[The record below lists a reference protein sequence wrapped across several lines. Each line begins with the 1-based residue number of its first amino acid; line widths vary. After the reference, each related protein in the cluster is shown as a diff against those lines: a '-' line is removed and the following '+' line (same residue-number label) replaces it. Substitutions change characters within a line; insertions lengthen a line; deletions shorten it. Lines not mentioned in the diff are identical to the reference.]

1 MPNTS
6 TASEPPIDVLNDLCP
21 TARVS
26 SELPL
31 ALIEEIDQAR
41 GSVSRSEYLRM
52 VISAA
57 MTRSDPHLPGPP
69 TGEDVIDTLARRG
82 YRQHVRSVELAR
94 ARARPQLTSSVAQR

>member
-1 MPNTS
+1 MTMPNTS
-6 TASEPPIDVLNDLCP
+6 TPNEPPIDVLNDPCP
-21 TARVS
+21 TARVT

-41 GSVSRSEYLRM
+41 GSVSRSDYLRM

-57 MTRSDPHLPGPP
+57 MTHSHPHLPGPEA
-69 TGEDVIDTLARRG
+69 GEDVIDALARRR

-94 ARARPQLTSSVAQR
+94 ACARPAG

>member
-6 TASEPPIDVLNDLCP
+6 TPNEPPIDVLNDPCP

-26 SELPL
+26 TELPL

-41 GSVSRSEYLRM
+41 GNVSRSDCLRT

-57 MTRSDPHLPGPP
+57 MTHSSPQPLTANPGPAAMRSD
-69 TGEDVIDTLARRG
+69 AF
-82 YRQHVRSVELAR
+82 R
-94 ARARPQLTSSVAQR
+94 ASTEQSMVHACTMLC

>member
-6 TASEPPIDVLNDLCP
+6 TASEPPIDVLKDPCP

-41 GSVSRSEYLRM
+41 GTVSRSDYLRM

-57 MTRSDPHLPGPP
+57 MTRSHPHLPAPP
-69 TGEDVIDTLARRG
+69 TGEDLIDALARRS

-94 ARARPQLTSSVAQR
+94 AGGRPGG